1 MPSRR
6 GHAGRFSQWLDYK
19 SVFYIFNLSFCNPI
33 FSAPVYQSI
42 TSQKT
47 SYSNDAKLT
56 LEKLASKTAKID
68 RKYQSYNISESI
80 QKPKE
85 PRKPEK
91 AKKKQK
97 TSKEDNILAKL
108 ERQKDDLENAYE
120 LAKRI
125 SAKSS
130 KKTKKKPKTPKD
142 NLFRFARNKL
152 SAVRPLPPSE
162 AMMLKLELVQLR
174 TAINKNILDCLFWQL
189 FSLLK
194 NSSRLLSFPSV
205 LILLICHLITS
216 LK

>member
-1 MPSRR
+1 
-6 GHAGRFSQWLDYK
+6 LK
-19 SVFYIFNLSFCNPI
+19 IFNLSFCYPI

-174 TAINKNILDCLFWQL
+174 TAINKNILDCLF
-189 FSLLK
+189 
-194 NSSRLLSFPSV
+194 
-205 LILLICHLITS
+205 
-216 LK
+216 

>member
-1 MPSRR
+1 MLVDSPNDWITNR
-6 GHAGRFSQWLDYK
+6 
-19 SVFYIFNLSFCNPI
+19 
-33 FSAPVYQSI
+33 APVYQSI

-47 SYSNDAKLT
+47 SHSNDAKFT

-68 RKYQSYNISESI
+68 RKYQSYNISDSI

-174 TAINKNILDCLFWQL
+174 TAINKNILDCLF
-189 FSLLK
+189 
-194 NSSRLLSFPSV
+194 
-205 LILLICHLITS
+205 
-216 LK
+216 